1 MALMWM
7 KKQAPWVI
15 CTFGILILVGLLWMD
30 QSANTGDTR
39 QNRVVGEVDGEEIPT
54 DQFQMELQNYLRN
67 EEMRTG
73 KAPQGIQLIQFRQ
86 GLFDFK
92 VQTILMERVFDRY
105 QLHPSREEM
114 MDYVVRNPRE
124 VAMFIQRFEGPE
136 QLPPFLAD
144 STIDQARYENWLA
157 QDSIYDRIALRQM
170 EEQLRRSTIPQIQL
184 QQIMKSQVHPTALE
198 EAFTVATRENK
209 ASLVYYHAP
218 LDSFPVEKDRFKE
231 EDLKAYY
238 NANPDS
244 FHFAEDAARLGYTRI
259 PIRPSA
265 ADTALMLEFGNEL
278 KERAQGGE
286 SFEELATS
294 YSNDPGSA
302 EQGGKLGGFRT
313 REGLDPAFA
322 AAAFSM
328 EPGQISDPVL
338 SQFGY
343 HVIKVNDRRGTDS
356 ADISHIL
363 LSITAGNETTDSLV
377 EVADRIRAAA
387 EDKGLEAA
395 AKAEGFGYEVTPIFD
410 RASMAPLG
418 NYVNGFN
425 SFAFSEHEKPAK
437 ISEALQGEEA
447 VYVLEKKDFYA
458 KGRSF
463 ERAKDRIADFL
474 VRKEKLALA
483 KKELEA
489 QLTRIASAGDAL
501 PPSLGKAVLDS
512 TASGPVSADGW
523 LPGFGY
529 SSPALFKVFRQ
540 ETGSWGPVRET
551 DQGAAVAKVK
561 EKAFLSEAE
570 IMSRVEATPPQNE
583 NFLLSSVVQE
593 WTANLPKTAEVENK
607 LDMVFRN

>member
-1 MALMWM
+1 
-7 KKQAPWVI
+7 
-15 CTFGILILVGLLWMD
+15 
-30 QSANTGDTR
+30 
-39 QNRVVGEVDGEEIPT
+39 VGEVDGEEIPT
-54 DQFQMELQNYLRN
+54 DQFQMELKNYLRN

-73 KAPQGIQLIQFRQ
+73 KAPEGIQLIQFRQ

-92 VQTILMERVFDRY
+92 VQSMLMERVFDRY

-124 VAMFIQRFEGPE
+124 VAMFIQRFEGPD
-136 QLPPFLAD
+136 QLPAFLAD
-144 STIDQARYENWLA
+144 SAIDQARYESWLA

-170 EEQLRRSTIPQIQL
+170 EEQLRRVTVPQVQL
-184 QQIMKSQVHPTALE
+184 QQIMKSQVHPTSLE

-231 EDLKAYY
+231 ADLKAHFD
-238 NANPDS
+238 ANPDS

-259 PIRPSA
+259 PIRASA
-265 ADTALMLEFGNEL
+265 ADTALMLEFAKEL

-286 SFEELATS
+286 PFAELAKS

-302 EQGGKLGGFRT
+302 EQGGSLGGFRT

-322 AAAFSM
+322 ATAFSL

-343 HVIKVNDRRGTDS
+343 HVIQVNGKRGQDS

-410 RASMAPLG
+410 RTSMAPLG
-418 NYVNGFN
+418 NYVNGIN
-425 SFAFSEHEKPAK
+425 SFAFSEPEKPAK
-437 ISEALQGEEA
+437 ISEALQGEDA
-447 VYVLEKKDFYA
+447 IYVLEKKDFYA

-474 VRKEKLALA
+474 VRKEKMERA
-483 KKELEA
+483 KKELESRLA
-489 QLTRIASAGDAL
+489 EIKSAGDAL
-501 PPSLGKAVLDS
+501 PARLGKAVLDS
-512 TASGPVSADGW
+512 TASGPVPADGW

-540 ETGSWGPVRET
+540 ETGAWGPVRET

-561 EKAFLSEAE
+561 EKAFLSDAE
-570 IMSRVEATPPQNE
+570 IMAKVESTPPQNE
-583 NFLLSSVVQE
+583 NFLLSNVVQE
-593 WTANLPKTAEVENK
+593 WTSNLPKTAEVENK

>member
-1 MALMWM
+1 
-7 KKQAPWVI
+7 
-15 CTFGILILVGLLWMD
+15 
-30 QSANTGDTR
+30 
-39 QNRVVGEVDGEEIPT
+39 
-54 DQFQMELQNYLRN
+54 
-67 EEMRTG
+67 
-73 KAPQGIQLIQFRQ
+73 
-86 GLFDFK
+86 
-92 VQTILMERVFDRY
+92 
-105 QLHPSREEM
+105 
-114 MDYVVRNPRE
+114 
-124 VAMFIQRFEGPE
+124 
-136 QLPPFLAD
+136 
-144 STIDQARYENWLA
+144 
-157 QDSIYDRIALRQM
+157 M